1 MGAAGC
7 IGAVLAGGS
16 SRRMGVDKAFIEIDG
31 AAMVER
37 AVAALRAAGAAGVV
51 VVGGDAARLCALGL
65 TSVPDRYPGQGPLG
79 AVITALHALDS
90 LGGPGLEAVVTH
102 PCDVIAA
109 DPSAARAVID
119 GLAGAGPAADAAVPL
134 AEGAAQWLHAAWRRR
149 CGPVLRSAFDRGV
162 RAPTEAAEC
171 LVAVPVEAGGPGWF
185 RDADRPEDLPP
196 TVRGGGTSPPVRGS
210 AAARP

>member
-7 IGAVLAGGS
+7 IGAVLAGGA

-37 AVAALRAAGAAGVV
+37 AAAALRAAGAADVV
-51 VVGGDAARLCALGL
+51 VVGGDAARLGALGL
-65 TSVPDRYPGQGPLG
+65 TAVPDRYPGQGPLG

-90 LGGPGLEAVVTH
+90 LGGPSMEAVVTH

-109 DPSAARAVID
+109 DSSAARAVIERL
-119 GLAGAGPAADAAVPL
+119 GGAGHETDAVVPVG
-134 AEGAAQWLHAAWRRR
+134 EGTAQWLHAAWRRR
-149 CGPVLRSAFDRGV
+149 CRPVLGTAFARGV
-162 RAPTEAAEC
+162 RAPTEAAAC
-171 LVAVPVEAGGPGWF
+171 LVAVPVEAGGSGWF

-196 TVRGGGTSPPVRGS
+196 
-210 AAARP
+210 AASGALRR